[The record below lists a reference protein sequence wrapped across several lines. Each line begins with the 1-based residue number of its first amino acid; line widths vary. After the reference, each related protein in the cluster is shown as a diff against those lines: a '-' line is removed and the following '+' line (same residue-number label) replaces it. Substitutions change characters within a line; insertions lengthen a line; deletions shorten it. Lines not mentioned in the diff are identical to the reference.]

1 MARVNF
7 RLPDIGEGIAEAEI
21 VTWHIQVGDMVEED
35 QPVADMMTDKATVE
49 MAAPVTGRVI
59 EIAGA
64 VGDQIAIGSTLV
76 VFETD
81 GEGGAAEA
89 TASALGDGPEAAD
102 ATPPVNAA
110 VTPAQPTTVRPE
122 PVEGRA
128 ANAAPETRAS
138 TSLSTNGGEGASS
151 NGAGGIRKALASPA
165 VRQRAKDLG
174 VDLADIK
181 PAAGD
186 RIRHADLDAFLKY
199 QGGATASAVAR
210 APMASGDDGIEEIKV
225 VGLRRRIAENMAE
238 AKRRIPH
245 FAYVEELDVTA
256 VEALR
261 QAMNAERGERPKLTM
276 LPFLMRAMVKAA
288 AAFPM
293 VNARYDDEAN
303 VVSRYGAVHLGMA
316 TQTDAGLSVP
326 VIRDAQTRDVWA
338 LATEIVRLADA
349 TRRGKATREE
359 LSGSTITLTSLGALG
374 GIVSTPVINRP
385 EVAIV
390 GVNRMVERP
399 VVIEGRIEV
408 RKMMNLSSS
417 FDHRVV
423 DGMDAAKFIQAVRR
437 LIEVPALLFA
447 D

>member
-1 MARVNF
+1 MARVPF

-21 VTWHIQVGDMVEED
+21 VTWHVKVGDMVEED

-59 EIAGA
+59 ELAGA
-64 VGDQIAIGSTLV
+64 VGDQIPIGSTLV
-76 VFETD
+76 VFETEA
-81 GEGGAAEA
+81 EGAET
-89 TASALGDGPEAAD
+89 TASPVGDGPEAAD
-102 ATPPVNAA
+102 ATPPAGAA
-110 VTPAQPTTVRPE
+110 VASAVSTPTPVRAE
-122 PVEGRA
+122 PVEAPPFSSSSAVEKAEQPFDKLRA
-128 ANAAPETRAS
+128 N
-138 TSLSTNGGEGASS
+138 GEGGQA
-151 NGAGGIRKALASPA
+151 RKVLASPA
-165 VRQRAKDLG
+165 VRQRAKELN
-174 VDLADIK
+174 VDLADVH
-181 PAAGD
+181 PASGE
-186 RIRHADLDAFLKY
+186 RVKHSDLDAFLKY
-199 QGGATASAVAR
+199 SGGTKAALAPSR
-210 APMASGDDGIEEIKV
+210 APSTGDDGIEEIKV
-225 VGLRRRIAENMAE
+225 TGLRRRIAENMAE

-256 VEALR
+256 IEALR
-261 QAMNAERGERPKLTM
+261 QAMNAGRGERPKLTM
-276 LPFLMRAMVKAA
+276 LPFLIRAITRAA
-288 AAFPM
+288 ADFPM

-326 VIRDAQTRDVWA
+326 VIRDAQGFDVWG
-338 LATEIVRLADA
+338 LAAEIVRLADA
-349 TRRGKATREE
+349 TRRGKARREE

-423 DGMDAAKFIQAVRR
+423 DGMDAAKFIQAIKR

>member
-21 VTWHIQVGDMVEED
+21 VTWHIKVGDMVEED

-49 MAAPVTGRVI
+49 MAAPVSGRVI

-76 VFETD
+76 VFETGAE
-81 GEGGAAEA
+81 GEAAA
-89 TASALGDGPEAAD
+89 ATTASPVGDGPEAPE
-102 ATPPVNAA
+102 ATPPGDAA
-110 VTPAQPTTVRPE
+110 VTAATPAAVRPE
-122 PVEGRA
+122 PVEAPA
-128 ANAAPETRAS
+128 ASVASETRAS
-138 TSLSTNGGEGASS
+138 TSLSTNGEGGASS
-151 NGAGGIRKALASPA
+151 NVEGARKALASPA

-174 VDLADIK
+174 VDLSAIQPASGERIK
-181 PAAGD
+181 
-186 RIRHADLDAFLKY
+186 HSDLDAFLKY
-199 QGGATASAVAR
+199 QGGAKSAAPVR
-210 APMASGDDGIEEIKV
+210 APIASTDEGIEEIKV

-238 AKRRIPH
+238 SKRRIPH

-261 QAMNAERGERPKLTM
+261 QAMNAGRGERPKLTM

-288 AAFPM
+288 ADFPM

-326 VIRDAQTRDVWA
+326 VIRDAQARDVWA
-338 LATEIVRLADA
+338 LAAEIVRLADA

-423 DGMDAAKFIQAVRR
+423 DGMDAAKFIQAIRK

>member
-21 VTWHIQVGDMVEED
+21 VTWHIKIGDMVEED

-49 MAAPVTGRVI
+49 MAAPVTGRVV
-59 EIAGA
+59 EIAGE

-76 VFETD
+76 VFET
-81 GEGGAAEA
+81 EAEA
-89 TASALGDGPEAAD
+89 ELAGETASPLGDGPEVAE
-102 ATPPVNAA
+102 ATPPEDAA
-110 VTPAQPTTVRPE
+110 VTPPMPTPVRPE

-128 ANAAPETRAS
+128 ADATPAIRAS
-138 TSLSTNGGEGASS
+138 TSLSTNGGGGSSS
-151 NGAGGIRKALASPA
+151 NGEGARRALASPA
-165 VRQRAKDLG
+165 VRQRAKELG
-174 VDLADIK
+174 VDLAAVH
-181 PAAGD
+181 PSSGD
-186 RIRHADLDAFLKY
+186 RIKHSDLDAYLKY
-199 QGGATASAVAR
+199 SGTPSAATSSRPVAT
-210 APMASGDDGIEEIKV
+210 DDDIEEIKV

-261 QAMNAERGERPKLTM
+261 QAMNATRGERPKLTM

-288 AAFPM
+288 VDFPM

-326 VIRDAQTRDVWA
+326 VIRDAQGRDVWL
-338 LATEIVRLADA
+338 LAAEIVRLADA
-349 TRRGKATREE
+349 TRRGKATRDE

-423 DGMDAAKFIQAVRR
+423 DGMDAAKFIQAIRR

>member
-21 VTWHIQVGDMVEED
+21 VTWHVKVGDHVEED

-49 MAAPVTGRVI
+49 MAAPVSGKIV

-76 VFETD
+76 VFETE
-81 GEGGAAEA
+81 GEE
-89 TASALGDGPEAAD
+89 EAAPVPAAKEEAAPQAD
-102 ATPPVNAA
+102 SAPTPQNA
-110 VTPAQPTTVRPE
+110 VRPE

-128 ANAAPETRAS
+128 ASAAPEARAS
-138 TSLSTNGGEGASS
+138 TSLSTNGEEA
-151 NGAGGIRKALASPA
+151 RKVLASPA
-165 VRQRAKDLG
+165 VRQRAKELG
-174 VDLADIK
+174 VDLGDVH

-186 RIRHADLDAFLKY
+186 RVKHSDLDAFLKY
-199 QGGATASAVAR
+199 QGGGSAPAR
-210 APMASGDDGIEEIKV
+210 SYAAAPIAAGEDEIEEIKV
-225 VGLRRRIAENMAE
+225 TGLRRRIAENMAE

-245 FAYVEELDVTA
+245 FAYVDEVDVTA

-261 QAMNAERGERPKLTM
+261 AAMNETRGERPKLTM
-276 LPFLMRAMVKAA
+276 LPFLIKAITKAA
-288 AAFPM
+288 RDFPM
-293 VNARYDDEAN
+293 VNARFDDEAG
-303 VVSRYGAVHLGMA
+303 VVQRHSAVHLGMA

-326 VIRDAQTRDVWA
+326 VIRDAQAYDVWG
-338 LATEIVRLADA
+338 LAGEIVRLADA
-349 TRRGKATREE
+349 TRRGKAKREE

-390 GVNRMVERP
+390 GVNKMVERP
-399 VVIEGRIEV
+399 VVIDGRIEV

-423 DGMDAAKFIQAVRR
+423 DGMDAAKFIQAVRK